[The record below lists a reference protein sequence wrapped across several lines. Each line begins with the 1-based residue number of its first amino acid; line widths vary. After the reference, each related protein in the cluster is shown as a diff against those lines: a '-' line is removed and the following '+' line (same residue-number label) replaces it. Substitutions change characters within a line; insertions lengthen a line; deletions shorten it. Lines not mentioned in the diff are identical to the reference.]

1 MLAIKYLGL
10 TLFIT
15 LILSFLLIGGIELIK
30 TNNYYGQATG
40 IGCIL
45 MIGLTLGYMTGDTV
59 RQLKNYKS

>member
-15 LILSFLLIGGIELIK
+15 LILSSFLIGGVELIK
-30 TNNYYGQATG
+30 INNSYCQATG
-40 IGCIL
+40 AAFIL
-45 MIGLTLGYMTGDTV
+45 MIGLTLGYMTGDMV